1 MRQVARAAQVLAGV
15 LILVASAAPPA
26 SADGVDDTPAGEV
39 TGKSASDGGELN
51 VETRAPGGEAR
62 PQEEALPRVEA
73 LPKGKG
79 TSAKNKAP
87 TVRDCSDRSI
97 ALSGIARGLEGWLGN
112 AIDVTTEAPVAWRD
126 CTRIADGADVG
137 WVTGLPTV
145 AEAPPVAAAA
155 PAVPA
160 MPTTDQVLAS
170 ARSQLQLDLPDIATS
185 PPRGGVQLVGIPVW
199 FWIIDDEPVTTTAT
213 IPGLSATLTATP
225 KTTHIAISGGTGD
238 AAVDNVT
245 IECPGGGTPWEPG
258 RYDDRASSDC
268 SHPFDWN
275 GTFTIDATVEWDLAW
290 TASNGQAG
298 TLPGVPRTTTF
309 TLTIQQGQAVTD

>member
-1 MRQVARAAQVLAGV
+1 MRPIVRAAQVLGGAMILAAAASAPATAGV
-15 LILVASAAPPA
+15 GDDASK
-26 SADGVDDTPAGEV
+26 GV
-39 TGKSASDGGELN
+39 TGKSVADGGELN
-51 VETRAPGGEAR
+51 VETRGPGGEAR
-62 PQEEALPRVEA
+62 PRGEGLPRVEA
-73 LPKGKG
+73 LPKGG
-79 TSAKNKAP
+79 ATSAKNTAP
-87 TVRDCSDRSI
+87 TIRDCSDRSI
-97 ALSGIARGLEGWLGN
+97 ALSGIADGLGGWLGT

-137 WVTGLPTV
+137 WITGLPTG
-145 AEAPPVAAAA
+145 AGAPATPAAPAA
-155 PAVPA
+155 PAV
-160 MPTTDQVLAS
+160 PTTDQVLAS

-199 FWIIDDEPVTTTAT
+199 FWIVDDEPVTTTAS

-225 KTTHIAISGGTGD
+225 TTTRIAISGGTGD
-238 AAVDNVT
+238 AAADNVT

-290 TASNGQAG
+290 TATNGQAG
-298 TLPGVPRTTTF
+298 DLPGVPRTTTF
-309 TLTIQQGQAVTD
+309 TLAIQQGQAVTD